1 MTRTTSRRSWPRT
14 MLSGGMA
21 GALLCSVPAAVG
33 GLVAAGADGLLGWAL
48 ALVVVGG
55 CLAVGVAW
63 NARALRAP
71 SARALGPV
79 LVGFV
84 VRVALVLLAMRG
96 LAAAG
101 WLAGHGRVDW
111 FAWTT
116 VALVCGWSGGIIR
129 VLRRTRNYVYDCD
142 GAEGDADEC

>member
-14 MLSGGMA
+14 MLSGGTA

-55 CLAVGVAW
+55 CLAVGVVW
-63 NARALRAP
+63 NARALRVP

-96 LAAAG
+96 LTAAG
-101 WLAGHGRVDW
+101 WLAGCGRVDW

-129 VLRRTRNYVYDCD
+129 VLRRTRSCD